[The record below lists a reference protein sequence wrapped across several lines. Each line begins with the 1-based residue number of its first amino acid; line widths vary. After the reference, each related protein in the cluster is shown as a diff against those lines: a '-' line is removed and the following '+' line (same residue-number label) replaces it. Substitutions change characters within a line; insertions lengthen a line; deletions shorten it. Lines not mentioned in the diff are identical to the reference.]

1 MRTAELKSIKC
12 LYSDVFNRPFN
23 TIGPVYSKKVLNS
36 VAFQYSTSSNVLG
49 KRLNSDG
56 KKDLILTNSC
66 DTSSG
71 FISQTGYLPL
81 VQKTINFLTTP
92 RHMLCMYSSTTV
104 DVIFMGNSSN
114 GLTSL

>member
-36 VAFQYSTSSNVLG
+36 VAYQYSTSSNALG
-49 KRLNSDG
+49 KRLNSNG

-71 FISQTGYLPL
+71 FISRTGFLPL
-81 VQKTINFLTTP
+81 VQKPINFLTTP
-92 RHMLCMYSSTTV
+92 RH
-104 DVIFMGNSSN
+104 FMHVF
-114 GLTSL
+114 